1 MFDLYCAFHLF
12 TPSYFIHNFFLLK
25 VHKKRLWDL
34 RWVYS
39 IKRMQ
44 KSTEKT
50 FYNNNKKIAP
60 ECLPKKRHLLPS
72 LCLLITGSLLYF
84 HFFYYG
90 LTGAIFSLPSA
101 LMDFFYLL
109 LSSHSFTY
117 FCFVTCI
124 NSSLIFP
131 INFHKFRYLK
141 RNLTSW
147 RRRRWRELYE
157 LPKICSLIFI
167 FKWALKVF
175 FYY

>member
-1 MFDLYCAFHLF
+1 
-12 TPSYFIHNFFLLK
+12 
-25 VHKKRLWDL
+25 
-34 RWVYS
+34 
-39 IKRMQ
+39 MQ
-44 KSTEKT
+44 KRRRRPFKIII
-50 FYNNNKKIAP
+50 KKNRARVSA
-60 ECLPKKRHLLPS
+60 EKRHLLPS
-72 LCLLITGSLLYF
+72 LCLLITGILLYF

-101 LMDFFYLL
+101 LMDFFLLTSL
-109 LSSHSFTY
+109 LSFFHI